1 MEIQLPNVGA
11 EVILGAGEWRSQKVI
26 LENDAE
32 LDMAYVR
39 LDWAI
44 ENRVPSSSI
53 FPEGINENRYQ
64 RYDSDDERKCIPVTN
79 GILATFPAL
88 ISF

>member
-1 MEIQLPNVGA
+1 LEIQLPNVGA

-53 FPEGINENRYQ
+53 FPEGINENHYR
-64 RYDSDDERKCIPVTN
+64 RCDDGRKYIPVTN
-79 GILATFPAL
+79 GTLATFPAL

>member
-1 MEIQLPNVGA
+1 
-11 EVILGAGEWRSQKVI
+11 
-26 LENDAE
+26 
-32 LDMAYVR
+32 MAYVR

-64 RYDSDDERKCIPVTN
+64 RYDDGRKCIPVTN
-79 GILATFPAL
+79 GTLATFPAS

>member
-1 MEIQLPNVGA
+1 M
-11 EVILGAGEWRSQKVI
+11 VII
-26 LENDAE
+26 ENDTE

-53 FPEGINENRYQ
+53 FPDEIIGNHYTRC
-64 RYDSDDERKCIPVTN
+64 DDGRKYIPVTN

-88 ISF
+88 TSF